1 MEKTRVF
8 LSWKLTYLIHIN
20 QVKFDLKSESNT
32 AQAFALR
39 GCRRLKDRSK
49 STPFAR
55 DAMIEDD
62 DFMKWLYRVGGENGF
77 GIEGA
82 KF

>member
-39 GCRRLKDRSK
+39 DAAASK
-49 STPFAR
+49 IVRKALPLPG
-55 DAMIEDD
+55 MP
-62 DFMKWLYRVGGENGF
+62 
-77 GIEGA
+77 
-82 KF
+82 